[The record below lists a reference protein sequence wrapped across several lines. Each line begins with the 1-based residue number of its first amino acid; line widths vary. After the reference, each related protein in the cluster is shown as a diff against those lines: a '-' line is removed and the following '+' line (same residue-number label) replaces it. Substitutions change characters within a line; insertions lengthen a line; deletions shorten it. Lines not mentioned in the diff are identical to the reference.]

1 MLLISQAA
9 FVPAS
14 ESADDTSYFT
24 SRYSW
29 NHSDDHV
36 NAASEF
42 EDTSD
47 DGTAS
52 GSSGCLSDKQDEL
65 VMFVV
70 LELVYLVVV
79 IFFF

>member
-1 MLLISQAA
+1 MSVHSLMFIVPQAA

-14 ESADDTSYFT
+14 ESAYDTSYFT

-36 NAASEF
+36 NATSEF

-47 DGTAS
+47 DDTAS

-65 VMFVV
+65 VS
-70 LELVYLVVV
+70 
-79 IFFF
+79 